1 MVFELD
7 SDYQYAFVAGNTTN
21 YLWLLSRTATVS
33 DELKEY
39 FLQRAEE
46 LGFEVDDL
54 IFVDQGLNQNAVGSD
69 SAAPLKNDLGWQL
82 GYWDLSHSL
91 EMTVWK

>member
-33 DELKEY
+33 DELTKY

-69 SAAPLKNDLGWQL
+69 SAASLKNDLG
-82 GYWDLSHSL
+82 
-91 EMTVWK
+91 

>member
-1 MVFELD
+1 MLKKTKKEWLKLPTQLIEKGHLAWEQWA
-7 SDYQYAFVAGNTTN
+7 STHIYRKMK
-21 YLWLLSRTATVS
+21 YL
-33 DELKEY
+33 LKEY

-69 SAAPLKNDLGWQL
+69 SAAPLKNDLG
-82 GYWDLSHSL
+82 
-91 EMTVWK
+91 